1 MNRQD
6 AKTPRETINKKSWR
20 LCALAVQN
28 CLADV
33 FLLTSANP

>member
-6 AKTPRETINKKSWR
+6 AKGNQLQIY
-20 LCALAVQN
+20 LGVLAVQN